1 MVLVIVNTNRKSS
14 GARNYLQGAAGDQ
27 VCACK
32 LGRLIFVL
40 LFKLFLDPPVKAY
53 SRITDVPRRVE
64 MFYPWAATEL
74 S

>member
-1 MVLVIVNTNRKSS
+1 MVLVIVNTNRVQVP
-14 GARNYLQGAAGDQ
+14 AIICRAQLEI

-40 LFKLFLDPPVKAY
+40 LFNLFLDPPVKAY
-53 SRITDVPRRVE
+53 SGITDIPRRVE